1 MDSIC
6 AMSENWRTLWPRREK
21 CSSTSFSRRENKRRI
36 SAIAT
41 FFVTLI
47 ALSSLFQSSHAS
59 SDGCDWTGRLVPTQT
74 NILLFRIDYSKVKHL
89 RTYWIR
95 PEVLFETG
103 RHSCG
108 LGPRPGFFFLLLLE
122 QVSCRP
128 FLPFWWITRS
138 YFTCVLCGGGWNF
151 RGVYPPFW
159 CFFFTCQ
166 ISPPSDFFFFFNLQR
181 GASSSS
187 SSSKSRVQ
195 QVVRVYVT

>member
-108 LGPRPGFFFLLLLE
+108 LGLRPGFFFTSTWTSFLSTFSSFLMDNSIIFHLCLVWGWMEFPRSVSALLMLLFYLSDLPPIRFLLLF
-122 QVSCRP
+122 Q
-128 FLPFWWITRS
+128 FAK
-138 YFTCVLCGGGWNF
+138 GG
-151 RGVYPPFW
+151 
-159 CFFFTCQ
+159 
-166 ISPPSDFFFFFNLQR
+166 FFFFFFF
-181 GASSSS
+181 
-187 SSSKSRVQ
+187 
-195 QVVRVYVT
+195 